1 MSEIETLLPVEKI
14 ITVNNKKYTITKMT
28 LAQNIKLLRLIGN
41 LHESVRQNIINNSI
55 DKNDL
60 PALLEGI
67 ATENADGLLKILLK
81 SDDDFSNIS
90 MEDFSEVIKVV
101 TELNDFE
108 KIFANFQQTTKNLKG
123 IAEKIKGMLS
133 LSSSQK

>member
-81 SDDDFSNIS
+81 SDDDFSNIT

>member
-133 LSSSQK
+133 LPSSQK